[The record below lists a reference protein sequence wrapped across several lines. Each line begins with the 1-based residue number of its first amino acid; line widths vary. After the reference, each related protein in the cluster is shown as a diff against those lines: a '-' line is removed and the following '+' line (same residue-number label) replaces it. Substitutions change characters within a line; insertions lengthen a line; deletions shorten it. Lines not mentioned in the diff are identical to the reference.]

1 MFDSLRTLDVTTLRW
16 ALSLPHPDWL
26 NTVTTVAS
34 ALGQWAAVWLGLG
47 ALLTVLGRC
56 SWMAYWQL
64 ALSILLVFLTVD
76 VVLKPMVARARPAD
90 FDAAVVSTIPTP
102 SSYAF
107 PSGHAATAVAGAY
120 GLSRLLPQARYG
132 LWLLAV
138 LIAGSRVYLGVHYP
152 FDVLCGGLVGLACA
166 IFSTGGTVWY
176 SRDPEIRVS
185 QGPR

>member
-1 MFDSLRTLDVTTLRW
+1 MFDTLSTLDGITFRW
-16 ALSLPHPDWL
+16 VLALPHPDLL
-26 NTVTTVAS
+26 NAVTTVAS
-34 ALGQWAAVWLGLG
+34 ALGQWAAIWLGLG
-47 ALLTVLGRC
+47 ALLATLGRC

-64 ALSILLVFLTVD
+64 VLSILLVFVTVD
-76 VVLKPMVARARPAD
+76 VVLKPMAARVRPAV
-90 FDAAVVSTIPTP
+90 FDTTVVSIIPTP

-132 LWLLAV
+132 WWLLAV
-138 LIAGSRVYLGVHYP
+138 LIAGSRVSLGVHYP

-176 SRDPEIRVS
+176 SRAPAIRVS

>member
-1 MFDSLRTLDVTTLRW
+1 
-16 ALSLPHPDWL
+16 
-26 NTVTTVAS
+26 
-34 ALGQWAAVWLGLG
+34 
-47 ALLTVLGRC
+47 
-56 SWMAYWQL
+56 MAYWQL
-64 ALSILLVFLTVD
+64 VLSILLVFVTVD
-76 VVLKPMVARARPAD
+76 VVLKPMVARARPAV
-90 FDAAVVSTIPTP
+90 FDTTVVSTIPTP

-132 LWLLAV
+132 WWLLAV

-166 IFSTGGTVWY
+166 VFSTGRTVWY